1 MSGDLDVSIQ
11 ILPILPNLSILLFL
25 ITSERLFVVVFGREL
40 QKISLKKERKHE
52 AETHGVLR
60 RLPAEGKKKKKE
72 VVGDLESKIMK
83 GNVLCP
89 NGRSHSPG
97 NCLRELQAQFLTSSS
112 FLLNL
117 KTFQFLKSA
126 I

>member
-60 RLPAEGKKKKKE
+60 RLPAEGKKKKRS
-72 VVGDLESKIMK
+72 G
-83 GNVLCP
+83 
-89 NGRSHSPG
+89 GRP
-97 NCLRELQAQFLTSSS
+97 
-112 FLLNL
+112 
-117 KTFQFLKSA
+117 
-126 I
+126 